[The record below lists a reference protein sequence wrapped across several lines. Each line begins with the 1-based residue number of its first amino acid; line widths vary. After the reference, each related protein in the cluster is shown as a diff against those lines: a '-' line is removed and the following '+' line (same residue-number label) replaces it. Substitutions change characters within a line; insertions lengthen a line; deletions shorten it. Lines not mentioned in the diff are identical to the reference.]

1 MKISLLLLL
10 LLYLVRQQWCFSHY
24 RKDHRPKKSNEGA
37 IKLTIR
43 GKVIKFGNNIDTDV
57 ILPGPYLV
65 HTDVDELAKH
75 AMEGLDSKF
84 PEKAA
89 DGVIVVGGK
98 NFGCG
103 SSREQ
108 APIALKYSGVK
119 CVLAESFARIF
130 YRNSITIGLPV
141 LVCAGIS
148 RKVKEGDELVVNLQ
162 TGKVEDK
169 TNGSVLQAT
178 RLPEFIMEVLEDGG
192 LIQHLK
198 RRIETNE

>member
-1 MKISLLLLL
+1 M
-10 LLYLVRQQWCFSHY
+10 
-24 RKDHRPKKSNEGA
+24 
-37 IKLTIR
+37 KLTIN
-43 GKVIKFGNNIDTDV
+43 GKAIKFGDNVDTDV

-65 HTDVDELAKH
+65 HTDPNELAKH
-75 AMEGLDSKF
+75 AMEGLDPKF

-108 APIALKYSGVK
+108 APIALKYAGVK

-130 YRNSITIGLPV
+130 YRNAITIGLPV
-141 LVCAGIS
+141 LVCAVVHG
-148 RKVKEGDELVVNLQ
+148 KVKEGDMLAVDLQ

-169 TNGSVLQAT
+169 TSGSVLQAT
-178 RLPEFIMEVLEDGG
+178 MLPEFIMEVLEDGG
-192 LIQHLK
+192 LIEHLK
-198 RRIETNE
+198 RRFKTE

>member
-1 MKISLLLLL
+1 MTIS
-10 LLYLVRQQWCFSHY
+10 
-24 RKDHRPKKSNEGA
+24 
-37 IKLTIR
+37 
-43 GKVIKFGNNIDTDV
+43 GKAIKFGDNVDTDV

-65 HTDVDELAKH
+65 HTDPKELAKH
-75 AMEGLDSKF
+75 AMEGLAPKF
-84 PEKAA
+84 PERAA
-89 DGVIVVGGK
+89 EGVIVVGGK

-141 LVCAGIS
+141 LVCPGVS
-148 RKVKEGDELVVNLQ
+148 GNVKEGDMLAVNLQ

-178 RLPEFIMEVLEDGG
+178 RLPEFIMEILEDGG
-192 LIQHLK
+192 LIEHLK
-198 RRIETNE
+198 RRIRHNE

>member
-1 MKISLLLLL
+1 MT
-10 LLYLVRQQWCFSHY
+10 
-24 RKDHRPKKSNEGA
+24 
-37 IKLTIR
+37 IK
-43 GKVIKFGNNIDTDV
+43 GKVIKFGDNVDTDV

-65 HTDVDELAKH
+65 HTDPNELAKH
-75 AMEGLDSKF
+75 AMAGLDLKF

-108 APIALKYSGVK
+108 APIALKYSGVN

-141 LVCAGIS
+141 LVCPGVS
-148 RKVKEGDELVVNLQ
+148 SKVKEGDALAVNMQ
-162 TGKVEDK
+162 SGKVEDE
-169 TNGSVLQAT
+169 TNGSVLEAT
-178 RLPEFIMEVLEDGG
+178 RLPEFIMEILDDGG
-192 LIQHLK
+192 LIEHLK